1 MKGLLR
7 FLSLTS
13 ATQLCLLA
21 SQLLLLP
28 LQLRIW
34 GHETT
39 AQWLVVMAVAN
50 IASIADLGLRNAA
63 HAQLIAAVRATDI
76 AAAKAFGGVWML
88 TRLLFAGV
96 VLALIAAQLLFQ
108 ILSHQA
114 LALWQP
120 LLILTL
126 GLETLLI
133 VRGVWLDSL
142 GHFNTVEATFLA
154 MVASRVALSIAA
166 LAFFGAAPMT
176 LALIFLLT
184 AIGTIAG
191 QEYWLR
197 RLPLLGIFAGNL
209 RDIGWNTTAT
219 LPLVASEPALNW
231 LRLSLPVIV
240 FAAIADPLFVTSYV
254 ALRAIFGMARQV
266 TSQLARYASIIYVQQ
281 AGSDRTKAEQ
291 IALSAI
297 LACTLVG
304 AGVAGLVLADHGRL
318 LSLWLANADPGAASG
333 IAASF
338 AVTVAVFGYQVLN
351 SILTR
356 RGDIQG
362 TARRNYVYIAT
373 SLAAAALAIVAHSV
387 PAYLVLLALPEVIIA
402 LLYAT
407 AFSANVFRI
416 ASTHALA
423 AIALLG
429 LLWLAVVAD
438 PFGRFASP
446 KLSDIALC
454 MVLGLLPA
462 ALIAAFAIPRQ
473 SVRLREGATLDA

>member
-1 MKGLLR
+1 MKGFLR

-21 SQLLLLP
+21 NQLLLLP

-39 AQWLVVMAVAN
+39 AQWFVVLAVAN
-50 IASIADLGLRNAA
+50 IASIADLGLRYAA
-63 HAQLIAAVRATDI
+63 HAQLIAAVRATDT

-88 TRLLFAGV
+88 TRLLFVGV
-96 VLALIAAQLLFQ
+96 IFGLIAAQMLFQ
-108 ILSHQA
+108 ILSQQPA
-114 LALWQP
+114 ALWQP
-120 LLILTL
+120 LLILAL

-133 VRGVWLDSL
+133 VRGAWLDSL
-142 GHFNTVEATFLA
+142 GHFNRVEATYLA
-154 MVASRVALSIAA
+154 MAASRVTLAIAA
-166 LAFFGAAPMT
+166 LAVFGATPMA

-184 AIGTIAG
+184 AIGAVAG

-197 RLPLLGIFAGNL
+197 RLPLLGGFAGKL
-209 RDIGWNTTAT
+209 RDIDRSTAAVI
-219 LPLVASEPALNW
+219 PLVASEPALNW

-254 ALRAIFGMARQV
+254 ALRAIIGMARQV
-266 TSQLARYASIIYVQQ
+266 TSQLARYASITYVRQ
-281 AGSDRTKAEQ
+281 AGGDRAEQ

-318 LSLWLANADPGAASG
+318 LSLWLADAAPGAAG
-333 IAASF
+333 DIAASF
-338 AVTVAVFGYQVLN
+338 AVTVAVLGYQVLN

-356 RGDIQG
+356 RGDIHG
-362 TARRNYVYIAT
+362 TARRNYVYIAA
-373 SLAAAALAIVAHSV
+373 SLAAAALAIVMHSI

-407 AFSANVFRI
+407 AFGANVFRI

-429 LLWLAVVAD
+429 LLWLAVITD
-438 PFGRFASP
+438 PFGWFASP
-446 KLSDIALC
+446 KLGDIALC
-454 MVLGLLPA
+454 MVLGLFPA

-473 SVRLREGATLDA
+473 FVRLREGATLDA